1 MNMGPNGPRSIALG
15 SEAALCLVDIDKP
28 DIQLPEELPIF
39 PHRTPFIEEL
49 NHVLDKHQV
58 NTHNKYFKNVIN
70 FMHLHF
76 QAPAKYVFNSFILI
90 TTLSKLF

>member
-1 MNMGPNGPRSIALG
+1 MAIFLGLYAESNSSSMGVGPRGVALG
-15 SEAALCLVDIDKP
+15 SEATLCLVDIDKP

-58 NTHNKYFKNVIN
+58 TTHY
-70 FMHLHF
+70 LE
-76 QAPAKYVFNSFILI
+76 
-90 TTLSKLF
+90 

>member
-1 MNMGPNGPRSIALG
+1 MTIGSNGPRNIALG

-58 NTHNKYFKNVIN
+58 CF
-70 FMHLHF
+70 
-76 QAPAKYVFNSFILI
+76 
-90 TTLSKLF
+90 LSIEYCFLAHS

>member
-1 MNMGPNGPRSIALG
+1 MFLLGLHADSGAMNMGPNGPRSIALG

-58 NTHNKYFKNVIN
+58 KRIF
-70 FMHLHF
+70 LQ
-76 QAPAKYVFNSFILI
+76 QA
-90 TTLSKLF
+90 SKELGSDIHTF

>member
-1 MNMGPNGPRSIALG
+1 MPGLHSESIALSGSNGPRSIVG

-28 DIQLPEELPIF
+28 DVQLPEEVPIF

-58 NTHNKYFKNVIN
+58 SLLFVLNVLFN
-70 FMHLHF
+70 LVRLK
-76 QAPAKYVFNSFILI
+76 AKVAISRGYS
-90 TTLSKLF
+90 